1 VKKLISFIILL
12 LLTFLTHTGFARE
25 LLVLSGEKSQ
35 NSKRWQEEVLPEY
48 ETSTLGKSLPI
59 KIVPVQ
65 GKLFP
70 EWMAK
75 ALDEGRVDEIFG
87 TPTFIIWDS
96 QKEKEIGRIEGYTQK
111 PKFFSQL
118 NAAMSLIEKG
128 QHPGKREGSS
138 HREEGSRGETRQ
150 EEGSG
155 HREEGSRGETRQE
168 EGSGN
173 SSNIMDHIYKTPEE
187 AKKASKMLGLGEE
200 IHSHET
206 AEGTIYMPGAT
217 M

>member
-1 VKKLISFIILL
+1 MKKLIFFVTLL

-35 NSKRWQEEVLPEY
+35 SSKRWQQEVLPEY
-48 ETSTLGKSLPI
+48 ETSNLGKSLPL

-70 EWMAK
+70 EWIAK
-75 ALDEGRVDEIFG
+75 ALDEGRVDEIVG
-87 TPTFIIWDS
+87 TPTFIIWDPE
-96 QKEKEIGRIEGYTQK
+96 KEKEIGRIEGYTQK
-111 PKFFSQL
+111 PRFFSQL
-118 NAAMSLIEKG
+118 NEAMNLIEKG
-128 QHPGKREGSS
+128 QHPGKREGS
-138 HREEGSRGETRQ
+138 
-150 EEGSG
+150 G
-155 HREEGSRGETRQE
+155 HREEGSGGETRQE

-173 SSNIMDHIYKTPEE
+173 SSNIMDHIYKIPEE
-187 AKKASKMLGLGEE
+187 AKKASKMLGLGGEV
-200 IHSHET
+200 HSHET

>member
-1 VKKLISFIILL
+1 MKKFIFFVIFV

-48 ETSTLGKSLPI
+48 ETSTLRKNLPV

-87 TPTFIIWDS
+87 TPTFIIWDPE
-96 QKEKEIGRIEGYTQK
+96 KEKEIGRIEGYTQK
-111 PKFFSQL
+111 PRFFSQL
-118 NAAMSLIEKG
+118 NEAMSLIEKG
-128 QHPGKREGSS
+128 QHPGKREGS
-138 HREEGSRGETRQ
+138 
-150 EEGSG
+150 G
-155 HREEGSRGETRQE
+155 HREEGSGGETRQE

-173 SSNIMDHIYKTPEE
+173 SSNIMDHIYKIPEE
-187 AKKASKMLGLGEE
+187 AKKASKMLGLGGE

-206 AEGTIYMPGAT
+206 DEGTIYMPGST

>member
-1 VKKLISFIILL
+1 MKKLIFFVTLL
-12 LLTFLTHTGFARE
+12 LLTFLTHTGLARE

-48 ETSTLGKSLPI
+48 ETSTLGKSLPV

-87 TPTFIIWDS
+87 TPTFIIWDPE
-96 QKEKEIGRIEGYTQK
+96 KEKEIGRIEGYTQK
-111 PKFFSQL
+111 TRFFSQL
-118 NAAMSLIEKG
+118 NEAMSLIEKG
-128 QHPGKREGSS
+128 QHPGKREGS
-138 HREEGSRGETRQ
+138 
-150 EEGSG
+150 G
-155 HREEGSRGETRQE
+155 HREEGSGGETRQE

-187 AKKASKMLGLGEE
+187 AKKVSKMLGLGGE

-206 AEGTIYMPGAT
+206 AEGTIYMPGST

>member
-1 VKKLISFIILL
+1 MKKLIFFVTLL
-12 LLTFLTHTGFARE
+12 LLTFLTHTGLARE

-48 ETSTLGKSLPI
+48 ETSTLRKNLPV

-75 ALDEGRVDEIFG
+75 ALDEGRGDEIFG
-87 TPTFIIWDS
+87 TPTFIIWDPE
-96 QKEKEIGRIEGYTQK
+96 KEKEIGRIEGYTQK
-111 PKFFSQL
+111 TRFFSQL
-118 NAAMSLIEKG
+118 NEAMSLIEKG
-128 QHPGKREGSS
+128 QHPGKREGS
-138 HREEGSRGETRQ
+138 
-150 EEGSG
+150 G
-155 HREEGSRGETRQE
+155 HREEGSGGETRQE

-187 AKKASKMLGLGEE
+187 AKKVSKMLGLGGE

-206 AEGTIYMPGAT
+206 AEGTIYMPGST

>member
-1 VKKLISFIILL
+1 VKKLIFFVTLL
-12 LLTFLTHTGFARE
+12 LLTFLTHTGFAQE

-48 ETSTLGKSLPI
+48 EKSTLGKNLPV

-75 ALDEGRVDEIFG
+75 ALDEERVDEIFG
-87 TPTFIIWDS
+87 TPTFIIWDPK
-96 QKEKEIGRIEGYTQK
+96 KEKEIGRIEGYTQK
-111 PKFFSQL
+111 PRFFSQL
-118 NAAMSLIEKG
+118 NEAMNLIEKG
-128 QHPGKREGSS
+128 QHPGKREGS
-138 HREEGSRGETRQ
+138 
-150 EEGSG
+150 G
-155 HREEGSRGETRQE
+155 HREEGSGGETRQK

-187 AKKASKMLGLGEE
+187 AKKASEMLGLGGE

-206 AEGTIYMPGAT
+206 AEGTIYMPGST

>member
-1 VKKLISFIILL
+1 VKKLIFFVTLL

-35 NSKRWQEEVLPEY
+35 SSKRWQEEVLPEY
-48 ETSTLGKSLPI
+48 ETSTLGKSLPL

-87 TPTFIIWDS
+87 TPTFIIWDPE
-96 QKEKEIGRIEGYTQK
+96 KEKEIGRIEGYTKK
-111 PKFFSQL
+111 PRFFSQL
-118 NAAMSLIEKG
+118 NEAISLIEKG
-128 QHPGKREGSS
+128 QHPGKREGS
-138 HREEGSRGETRQ
+138 
-150 EEGSG
+150 G
-155 HREEGSRGETRQE
+155 HREEGSGGETRQE

-173 SSNIMDHIYKTPEE
+173 SSNIMDHIYKIPEE
-187 AKKASKMLGLGEE
+187 AKKASKMLGLGGE

-206 AEGTIYMPGAT
+206 DEGTIYMPGST

>member
-1 VKKLISFIILL
+1 MKKLILFVTLL
-12 LLTFLTHTGFARE
+12 LLTFLTHTGFTRE

-35 NSKRWQEEVLPEY
+35 SSKRWQQEVLPEY
-48 ETSTLGKSLPI
+48 ETSNLGKSLPL

-70 EWMAK
+70 EWIAK

-118 NAAMSLIEKG
+118 NEAMSLIEKG
-128 QHPGKREGSS
+128 QHPGKREGS
-138 HREEGSRGETRQ
+138 
-150 EEGSG
+150 G
-155 HREEGSRGETRQE
+155 HREEGSGGETRQE

-187 AKKASKMLGLGEE
+187 AKKVSKMLGLGGE

-206 AEGTIYMPGAT
+206 AEGTIYMPGST

>member
-1 VKKLISFIILL
+1 MKKLIFFVTLL

-48 ETSTLGKSLPI
+48 ETSTLGKSLPV

-87 TPTFIIWDS
+87 TPTFIIWDPK
-96 QKEKEIGRIEGYTQK
+96 KEKEIGRIEGYTQK

-118 NAAMSLIEKG
+118 NEAMSLIEKG
-128 QHPGKREGSS
+128 QHPGKREGS
-138 HREEGSRGETRQ
+138 
-150 EEGSG
+150 G
-155 HREEGSRGETRQE
+155 HREEGSGGETRQE

-187 AKKASKMLGLGEE
+187 AKKASKMLGLGGET
-200 IHSHET
+200 HSHET
-206 AEGTIYMPGAT
+206 AEGTIYMPGST

>member
-1 VKKLISFIILL
+1 MKKLIFFVTLL

-35 NSKRWQEEVLPEY
+35 SSKRWQEEVLPEY
-48 ETSTLGKSLPI
+48 ETSTLGKSLPV

-75 ALDEGRVDEIFG
+75 ALDEGRVDEIVG
-87 TPTFIIWDS
+87 TPTFIIWDPE
-96 QKEKEIGRIEGYTQK
+96 KEKEIGRIEGYIQK
-111 PKFFSQL
+111 PRFFSQL
-118 NAAMSLIEKG
+118 NEAMNLIEKG
-128 QHPGKREGSS
+128 QHPGKREGS
-138 HREEGSRGETRQ
+138 
-150 EEGSG
+150 G
-155 HREEGSRGETRQE
+155 HREEGSGGETRQE

-187 AKKASKMLGLGEE
+187 AKKVSKMLGLGGE

-206 AEGTIYMPGAT
+206 AEGTIYMPGST

>member
-1 VKKLISFIILL
+1 MKKFIFFVIFV

-35 NSKRWQEEVLPEY
+35 KSKRWQEEVLPEY
-48 ETSTLGKSLPI
+48 ETSTLRKNLPV

-87 TPTFIIWDS
+87 TPTFIIWDPK
-96 QKEKEIGRIEGYTQK
+96 KEKEIGRIEGYTQK

-118 NAAMSLIEKG
+118 NEAMSLIEKG
-128 QHPGKREGSS
+128 QHPGKREGS
-138 HREEGSRGETRQ
+138 
-150 EEGSG
+150 G
-155 HREEGSRGETRQE
+155 HREEGSGGETRQE

-187 AKKASKMLGLGEE
+187 AKEASKMLGLGGET
-200 IHSHET
+200 HSHET
-206 AEGTIYMPGAT
+206 ADGTIYMPGST

>member
-1 VKKLISFIILL
+1 MKKLIFFVTLL

-35 NSKRWQEEVLPEY
+35 SSKRWQEEVLPEY
-48 ETSTLGKSLPI
+48 ETSTLRKNLPV

-87 TPTFIIWDS
+87 TPTFIIWDPK
-96 QKEKEIGRIEGYTQK
+96 KEKEIGRIEGYTQK

-118 NAAMSLIEKG
+118 NEAMSLIEKG
-128 QHPGKREGSS
+128 QHPGKREGSG
-138 HREEGSRGETRQ
+138 HREEGSGGETRQ

-155 HREEGSRGETRQE
+155 H
-168 EGSGN
+168 

-187 AKKASKMLGLGEE
+187 AKEASKMLGLGGKT
-200 IHSHET
+200 HSHET
-206 AEGTIYMPGAT
+206 ADGTIYMPGST

>member
-1 VKKLISFIILL
+1 MKKLILFVTLL
-12 LLTFLTHTGFARE
+12 LLTFLTHTGFTRE

-35 NSKRWQEEVLPEY
+35 SSKRWQEEVLPEY
-48 ETSTLGKSLPI
+48 ETSNLGKSLPL

-70 EWMAK
+70 EWIAK
-75 ALDEGRVDEIFG
+75 ALDEGRVDEIVG
-87 TPTFIIWDS
+87 TPTFIIWDPE
-96 QKEKEIGRIEGYTQK
+96 KEKEIGRIEGYTQK
-111 PKFFSQL
+111 PRFFSQL
-118 NAAMSLIEKG
+118 NEAMNLIEKG
-128 QHPGKREGSS
+128 QHPGKREGS
-138 HREEGSRGETRQ
+138 
-150 EEGSG
+150 G
-155 HREEGSRGETRQE
+155 HREEGSGGETRQE

-187 AKKASKMLGLGEE
+187 AKKVSKMLGLGGE

-206 AEGTIYMPGAT
+206 AEGTIYMPGST

>member
-1 VKKLISFIILL
+1 VKKLIFFVTLL

-35 NSKRWQEEVLPEY
+35 SSKRWQEEVLPEY
-48 ETSTLGKSLPI
+48 ETSNLGKSLPL

-70 EWMAK
+70 EWIAK
-75 ALDEGRVDEIFG
+75 ALDEGRVDEIVG
-87 TPTFIIWDS
+87 TPTFIIWDPE
-96 QKEKEIGRIEGYTQK
+96 KEKEIGRIEGYTQK
-111 PKFFSQL
+111 PRFFSQL
-118 NAAMSLIEKG
+118 NEAMSLIEKG
-128 QHPGKREGSS
+128 QHPGKREGS
-138 HREEGSRGETRQ
+138 
-150 EEGSG
+150 G
-155 HREEGSRGETRQE
+155 HREEGSGGETRQE

-187 AKKASKMLGLGEE
+187 AKKVSKMLGLGGE

-206 AEGTIYMPGAT
+206 AEGTIYMPGST

>member
-1 VKKLISFIILL
+1 MKKLILFVTLL
-12 LLTFLTHTGFARE
+12 LLTFLTHTGFTRE

-35 NSKRWQEEVLPEY
+35 SSKRWQQEVLPEY
-48 ETSTLGKSLPI
+48 ETSNLGKSLPL

-70 EWMAK
+70 EWIAK
-75 ALDEGRVDEIFG
+75 ALDEGRVDEIVG
-87 TPTFIIWDS
+87 TPTFIIWDPE
-96 QKEKEIGRIEGYTQK
+96 KEKEIGRIEGYTQK
-111 PKFFSQL
+111 PRFFSQL
-118 NAAMSLIEKG
+118 NEAMNLIEKG
-128 QHPGKREGSS
+128 QHPGKREGS
-138 HREEGSRGETRQ
+138 
-150 EEGSG
+150 G
-155 HREEGSRGETRQE
+155 HREEGSGGETRQE

-187 AKKASKMLGLGEE
+187 AKKVSKMLGLGEE

-206 AEGTIYMPGAT
+206 AEGTIYMPGST

>member
-1 VKKLISFIILL
+1 MKKLILFVTLL
-12 LLTFLTHTGFARE
+12 LLTFLTHTGFTRE

-35 NSKRWQEEVLPEY
+35 SSKRWQQEVLPEY
-48 ETSTLGKSLPI
+48 ETSNLGKSLPL

-70 EWMAK
+70 EWIAK
-75 ALDEGRVDEIFG
+75 ALDEGRVDEIVG
-87 TPTFIIWDS
+87 TPTFIIWDPE
-96 QKEKEIGRIEGYTQK
+96 KEKEIGRIEGYTQK
-111 PKFFSQL
+111 PRFFSQL
-118 NAAMSLIEKG
+118 NEAMNLIEKG
-128 QHPGKREGSS
+128 QHPGKREGS
-138 HREEGSRGETRQ
+138 
-150 EEGSG
+150 G
-155 HREEGSRGETRQE
+155 HREEGSGGETRQE

-187 AKKASKMLGLGEE
+187 AKKVSKMLGLGGK

-206 AEGTIYMPGAT
+206 AEGTIYMPGST

>member
-1 VKKLISFIILL
+1 VKKLIFFVTLL

-35 NSKRWQEEVLPEY
+35 SSKRWQEEVLPEY
-48 ETSTLGKSLPI
+48 ETSTLGKSLPV

-87 TPTFIIWDS
+87 TPTFIIWDPK
-96 QKEKEIGRIEGYTQK
+96 KEKEIGRIEGYTQK

-118 NAAMSLIEKG
+118 NEAMSLIEKG
-128 QHPGKREGSS
+128 QHPGKREGS
-138 HREEGSRGETRQ
+138 
-150 EEGSG
+150 G
-155 HREEGSRGETRQE
+155 HREEGSGGETRQE

-173 SSNIMDHIYKTPEE
+173 SSNIMDHIYKTREE
-187 AKKASKMLGLGEE
+187 AKKASKMLGLGGEV
-200 IHSHET
+200 HSHKT
-206 AEGTIYMPGAT
+206 AEGTIYMPGST

>member
-1 VKKLISFIILL
+1 MKKLIFFVTLL

-35 NSKRWQEEVLPEY
+35 SSKRWQEEVLPEY
-48 ETSTLGKSLPI
+48 ETSTLEKSLPV

-87 TPTFIIWDS
+87 TPTFIIWDPK
-96 QKEKEIGRIEGYTQK
+96 KEKEIGRIEGYTQK

-118 NAAMSLIEKG
+118 NEAMSLIEKG
-128 QHPGKREGSS
+128 QHPGKREGS
-138 HREEGSRGETRQ
+138 
-150 EEGSG
+150 G
-155 HREEGSRGETRQE
+155 HREEGSGGETRQE

-187 AKKASKMLGLGEE
+187 AKKASKMLGLGGET
-200 IHSHET
+200 HSHET
-206 AEGTIYMPGAT
+206 AEGTIYMPGST

>member
-1 VKKLISFIILL
+1 MKKLIFFVTLL
-12 LLTFLTHTGFARE
+12 LLTFLTHTGLARE

-48 ETSTLGKSLPI
+48 ETSTLRKNLPV

-87 TPTFIIWDS
+87 TPTFIIWDPE
-96 QKEKEIGRIEGYTQK
+96 KEKEIGRIEGYTQK
-111 PKFFSQL
+111 TRFFSQL
-118 NAAMSLIEKG
+118 NEAMSLIEKG
-128 QHPGKREGSS
+128 QHPGKREGS
-138 HREEGSRGETRQ
+138 
-150 EEGSG
+150 G
-155 HREEGSRGETRQE
+155 HREEGSGGETRQE

-187 AKKASKMLGLGEE
+187 AKKVSKMLGLGGE

-206 AEGTIYMPGAT
+206 AEGTIYMPGST

>member
-1 VKKLISFIILL
+1 MKKLIFFVTLL
-12 LLTFLTHTGFARE
+12 LLTFLTHTGLARE

-48 ETSTLGKSLPI
+48 ETSTLGKSLPV

-70 EWMAK
+70 EWMVK

-87 TPTFIIWDS
+87 TPTFIIWDPE
-96 QKEKEIGRIEGYTQK
+96 KEKEIGRIEGYTQK

-118 NAAMSLIEKG
+118 NEAMSLIEKG
-128 QHPGKREGSS
+128 QHPGKREGS
-138 HREEGSRGETRQ
+138 
-150 EEGSG
+150 G
-155 HREEGSRGETRQE
+155 HREEGSGGETRHE

-187 AKKASKMLGLGEE
+187 AKKVSKMLGLGGE

-206 AEGTIYMPGAT
+206 AEGTIYMPGST

>member
-1 VKKLISFIILL
+1 MKKLIFFVTLL

-35 NSKRWQEEVLPEY
+35 SSKRWQEEVLPEY
-48 ETSTLGKSLPI
+48 ETSTLGKSLPL

-87 TPTFIIWDS
+87 TPTFIIWDP

-118 NAAMSLIEKG
+118 NEAMSLIEKG
-128 QHPGKREGSS
+128 QHPGKREGS
-138 HREEGSRGETRQ
+138 
-150 EEGSG
+150 G
-155 HREEGSRGETRQE
+155 HREEGSGGETRQE

-187 AKKASKMLGLGEE
+187 AKKASKMLGLGGE

-206 AEGTIYMPGAT
+206 AEGTIYMPGST

>member
-1 VKKLISFIILL
+1 MKKLIFFVTLL
-12 LLTFLTHTGFARE
+12 LLTFLTHTGLARE

-48 ETSTLGKSLPI
+48 ETSTLGKSLPV

-87 TPTFIIWDS
+87 TPTFIIWDPE
-96 QKEKEIGRIEGYTQK
+96 KEKEIGRIEGYTQK
-111 PKFFSQL
+111 PRFFSQL
-118 NAAMSLIEKG
+118 NEAMSLIEKG
-128 QHPGKREGSS
+128 QHPGKREGS
-138 HREEGSRGETRQ
+138 
-150 EEGSG
+150 G
-155 HREEGSRGETRQE
+155 HREEGSGGETRQE

-187 AKKASKMLGLGEE
+187 AKKASKMLGLGGE

-206 AEGTIYMPGAT
+206 AEGTIYMPGST

>member
-1 VKKLISFIILL
+1 MKKLIFFVTLL
-12 LLTFLTHTGFARE
+12 LLTFLTHTGLARE

-48 ETSTLGKSLPI
+48 ETSTLRKNLPV

-65 GKLFP
+65 GKIFP

-87 TPTFIIWDS
+87 TPTFIIWDPE
-96 QKEKEIGRIEGYTQK
+96 KEKEIGRIEGYTQK
-111 PKFFSQL
+111 TRFFSQL
-118 NAAMSLIEKG
+118 NEAMSLIEKG
-128 QHPGKREGSS
+128 QHPGKREGS
-138 HREEGSRGETRQ
+138 
-150 EEGSG
+150 G
-155 HREEGSRGETRQE
+155 HREEGSGGETRQE

-187 AKKASKMLGLGEE
+187 AKKASKMLGLGGEV
-200 IHSHET
+200 HSHET
-206 AEGTIYMPGAT
+206 AEGTIYMPGST

>member
-1 VKKLISFIILL
+1 MKKLIFFVTLL

-35 NSKRWQEEVLPEY
+35 SSKRWQEEVLPEY
-48 ETSTLGKSLPI
+48 ETSTLGKSLPV

-87 TPTFIIWDS
+87 TPTFIIWDPE
-96 QKEKEIGRIEGYTQK
+96 KEKEIGRIEGYTQK
-111 PKFFSQL
+111 TRFFSQL
-118 NAAMSLIEKG
+118 NEAMSLIEKG
-128 QHPGKREGSS
+128 QHPGKREGS
-138 HREEGSRGETRQ
+138 
-150 EEGSG
+150 G
-155 HREEGSRGETRQE
+155 HREEGSGGETRQE

-187 AKKASKMLGLGEE
+187 AKKASKMLGLGGET
-200 IHSHET
+200 HSHET
-206 AEGTIYMPGAT
+206 AEGTIYMPGST

>member
-1 VKKLISFIILL
+1 VKKLIFFVTFLL
-12 LLTFLTHTGFARE
+12 FTFLTHTGFARE

-35 NSKRWQEEVLPEY
+35 SSKRWKKEVLPEY
-48 ETSTLGKSLPI
+48 DTSTLGKSLPV

-75 ALDEGRVDEIFG
+75 ALDEGRVDEVFG

-96 QKEKEIGRIEGYTQK
+96 GQKKEIGRIEGYTQK

-118 NAAMSLIEKG
+118 NEAMSLIEKG
-128 QHPGKREGSS
+128 QHPGKREGS
-138 HREEGSRGETRQ
+138 
-150 EEGSG
+150 G
-155 HREEGSRGETRQE
+155 HREEGSGGETRKE

-173 SSNIMDHIYKTPEE
+173 SSNIMDHIYKTSEE
-187 AKKASKMLGLGEE
+187 AKKVSKMLGLGGE

-206 AEGTIYMPGAT
+206 AEGTIYMPGST

>member
-1 VKKLISFIILL
+1 MKKLIFFVTLL
-12 LLTFLTHTGFARE
+12 LLTFLTHTGLARE

-48 ETSTLGKSLPI
+48 ETSTLRKNLPV

-87 TPTFIIWDS
+87 TPTFIIWDPG
-96 QKEKEIGRIEGYTQK
+96 QKKEIGRIEGYTQK

-118 NAAMSLIEKG
+118 NEAMSLIEKG
-128 QHPGKREGSS
+128 QHPGKREGS
-138 HREEGSRGETRQ
+138 
-150 EEGSG
+150 G
-155 HREEGSRGETRQE
+155 HREEGSGGETRQE

-187 AKKASKMLGLGEE
+187 AKKASKMLGLGED

-206 AEGTIYMPGAT
+206 AEGTIYMPGST

>member
-1 VKKLISFIILL
+1 MKKFIFFVIFV

-35 NSKRWQEEVLPEY
+35 KSKRWQEEVLPEY
-48 ETSTLGKSLPI
+48 ETSTLRKNLPV

-70 EWMAK
+70 EWMVK
-75 ALDEGRVDEIFG
+75 ALDEGRMDEIFG
-87 TPTFIIWDS
+87 TPTFIIWDPE
-96 QKEKEIGRIEGYTQK
+96 KEKEIGRIEGYTQK
-111 PKFFSQL
+111 TRFFSQL
-118 NAAMSLIEKG
+118 NEAMSLIEKG
-128 QHPGKREGSS
+128 QHPGKREGS
-138 HREEGSRGETRQ
+138 
-150 EEGSG
+150 G
-155 HREEGSRGETRQE
+155 HREEGSRGETRQK

-187 AKKASKMLGLGEE
+187 AKKASKMLGLGEQ

-206 AEGTIYMPGAT
+206 AEGTIYMPGST

>member
-1 VKKLISFIILL
+1 MKKLIFFVTLL

-35 NSKRWQEEVLPEY
+35 SSKRWQEEVLPEY
-48 ETSTLGKSLPI
+48 ETSTLRKNLPV

-70 EWMAK
+70 EWMVK
-75 ALDEGRVDEIFG
+75 ALDEGRMDEIFG
-87 TPTFIIWDS
+87 TPTFIIWDPE
-96 QKEKEIGRIEGYTQK
+96 KEKEIGRIEGYTQK
-111 PKFFSQL
+111 SRFFSQL
-118 NAAMSLIEKG
+118 NEAMSLIEKG
-128 QHPGKREGSS
+128 QHPGKREGS
-138 HREEGSRGETRQ
+138 
-150 EEGSG
+150 G
-155 HREEGSRGETRQE
+155 HREEGSGGEKRHE

-173 SSNIMDHIYKTPEE
+173 SSNIMDHIYKTSEE
-187 AKKASKMLGLGEE
+187 AKKVSKMLGLGGE

-206 AEGTIYMPGAT
+206 AEGTIYMPGST

>member
-1 VKKLISFIILL
+1 MKKLIFLVLL
-12 LLTFLTHTGFARE
+12 ILLTFLINTGFAQE
-25 LLVLSGEKSQ
+25 LLVLSGEKSK
-35 NSKRWQEEVLPEY
+35 NYKRWQEEVLPEY
-48 ETSTLGKSLPI
+48 EKNTLEKNLPV

-87 TPTFIIWDS
+87 TPTFIIWDPK
-96 QKEKEIGRIEGYTQK
+96 KEKEIGRIEGYTQK
-111 PKFFSQL
+111 PRFFSQL
-118 NAAMSLIEKG
+118 NEALDLIEKG
-128 QHPGKREGSS
+128 QHPGKREGS
-138 HREEGSRGETRQ
+138 
-150 EEGSG
+150 G
-155 HREEGSRGETRQE
+155 HREEGSGGETRQE

-187 AKKASKMLGLGEE
+187 AKQASEMLGLGGE

-206 AEGTIYMPGAT
+206 AEGTIYMPGST

>member
-1 VKKLISFIILL
+1 MKKLIFFVTLL

-35 NSKRWQEEVLPEY
+35 SSKRWQEEVLPEY
-48 ETSTLGKSLPI
+48 ETSTLGKSLPL

-70 EWMAK
+70 EWIAK

-87 TPTFIIWDS
+87 TPTFIIWDPE
-96 QKEKEIGRIEGYTQK
+96 KEKEIGRIEGYTQK
-111 PKFFSQL
+111 PRFFSQL
-118 NAAMSLIEKG
+118 NEAIRLIEKG
-128 QHPGKREGSS
+128 QHPGKREGS
-138 HREEGSRGETRQ
+138 
-150 EEGSG
+150 G
-155 HREEGSRGETRQE
+155 HREEGSGGETRQE

-173 SSNIMDHIYKTPEE
+173 SSNIMDHIYKTREE
-187 AKKASKMLGLGEE
+187 AKKASKMLGLGGEV
-200 IHSHET
+200 HSHKT
-206 AEGTIYMPGAT
+206 AEGTIYMPGST